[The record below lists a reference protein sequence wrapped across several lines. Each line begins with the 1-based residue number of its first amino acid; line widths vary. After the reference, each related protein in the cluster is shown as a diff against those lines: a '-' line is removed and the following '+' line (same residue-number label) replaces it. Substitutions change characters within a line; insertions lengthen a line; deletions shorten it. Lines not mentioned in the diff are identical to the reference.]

1 MTKRSIAAV
10 AVLALSLVT
19 IAAWRRGNPTSVQ
32 AFESSSSF
40 TFPAQTSPDPRAVT
54 WEYKVLIG
62 SVPGVVVARVTSAP
76 VMGPAYGP
84 NVEEEI
90 NKLSAQGWV
99 VESFQPCCSRAGNNA
114 PGVLYGPP
122 EITVLLRRMRK

>member
-1 MTKRSIAAV
+1 MTKRSIAV
-10 AVLALSLVT
+10 LGVLALSLVT
-19 IAAWRRGNPTSVQ
+19 IEAWRRGNPISVQ
-32 AFESSSSF
+32 AFESSSSS
-40 TFPAQTSPDPRAVT
+40 TSPAQTASPDPRAVT

-62 SVPGVVVARVTSAP
+62 SVPGVVVARVTSTAA
-76 VMGPAYGP
+76 MGPFGL